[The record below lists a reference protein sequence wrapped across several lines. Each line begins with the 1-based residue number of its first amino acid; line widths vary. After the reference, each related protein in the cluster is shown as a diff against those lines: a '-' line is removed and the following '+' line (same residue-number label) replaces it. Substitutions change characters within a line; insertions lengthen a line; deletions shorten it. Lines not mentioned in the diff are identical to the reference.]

1 MSGKAGIIEVVA
13 AVIYRTET
21 VLLCQRHD
29 GSHLPLMWEF
39 PGGKVDPGESPQ
51 SALKRELTEELDVD
65 AEIGSQVADVEH
77 HYSEKSVRIRFFL
90 ANITDEPR
98 AIVHRAVR
106 WVPLDT
112 ISDYK
117 VPPANESVMRMIE
130 KIATR

>member
-77 HYSEKSVRIRFFL
+77 HYSEKSVRIRFSEKTMTFGF
-90 ANITDEPR
+90 
-98 AIVHRAVR
+98 VFG
-106 WVPLDT
+106 
-112 ISDYK
+112 
-117 VPPANESVMRMIE
+117 SVI
-130 KIATR
+130 

>member
-1 MSGKAGIIEVVA
+1 
-13 AVIYRTET
+13 
-21 VLLCQRHD
+21 
-29 GSHLPLMWEF
+29 MWEF

-65 AEIGSQVADVEH
+65 AEIGIQVADVEH

-90 ANITDEPR
+90 ANITGEPK

-106 WVPLDT
+106 WVPLNT
-112 ISDYK
+112 TSDYK